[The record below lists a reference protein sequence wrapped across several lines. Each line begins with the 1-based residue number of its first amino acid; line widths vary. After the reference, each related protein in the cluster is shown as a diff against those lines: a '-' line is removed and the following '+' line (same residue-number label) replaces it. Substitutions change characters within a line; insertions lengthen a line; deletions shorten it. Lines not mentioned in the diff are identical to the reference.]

1 MSNVV
6 RITTQPHE
14 LLQREN
20 ILETL
25 QQGQKR
31 SKIRTITTHKSQVTT
46 QKEIECI
53 EIDLAKT
60 EFFLRRMP
68 KML

>member
-25 QQGQKR
+25 QQGQKP
-31 SKIRTITTHKSQVTT
+31 SKIRTVTSHNT
-46 QKEIECI
+46 AQKEIKCI

-60 EFFLRRMP
+60 EFF
-68 KML
+68 

>member
-31 SKIRTITTHKSQVTT
+31 SKIRTVTTHNTS
-46 QKEIECI
+46 QKEIKCI

-60 EFFLRRMP
+60 DFFLRRRMP